1 MGAPV
6 INAAEF
12 AAFVLVFLRLSVMM
26 VVAPVFDNQIIPA
39 PVKAA
44 LVLMLA
50 FVVAPKVSYS
60 PALMPMTWF
69 GFVFLALGELF
80 IGLSLALMVRLVLD
94 SAHVAGEYISFQMGM
109 SMLNAMDPQSGGQ
122 MAVVSLMVNL
132 IMTLIFLYANGH
144 LLVLKAVINSFQV
157 APPGLVLAFGPEY
170 FSELM
175 RAMAGLYVL
184 ALKIS
189 APVMAVLFCCKVAF
203 GVVAKAMPQMNILFV
218 SMPVYI
224 FGGLIVLMLSL
235 PWWPLLLGRALV
247 EADAALGRLLDLLGH
262 QAIF

>member
-1 MGAPV
+1 MGAPI

-12 AAFVLVFLRLSVMM
+12 AAFVLVFLRLSVMV
-26 VVAPVFDNQIIPA
+26 VVAPIFDNNVIPA

-50 FVVAPKVSYS
+50 FVIAPKVAYS

-69 GFVFLALGELF
+69 GFAFLALGELM
-80 IGLSLALMVRLVLD
+80 IGLSLSLMVRLVLD

-122 MAVVSLMVNL
+122 QSVISLLVSLT
-132 IMTLIFLYANGH
+132 MTLFFLYANGH
-144 LLVLKAVINSFQV
+144 LLVLKAVIDSFQV
-157 APPGLVLAFGPEY
+157 APPGLFLGFGPEY
-170 FSELM
+170 FGELM
-175 RAMAGLYVL
+175 RAMTGLYVL

-189 APVMAVLFCCKVAF
+189 APVMAVVFCCKVAF

-224 FGGLIVLMLSL
+224 FAGLIVLILSM
-235 PWWPLLLGRALV
+235 PWWPLLLGRALL
-247 EADAALGRLLDLLGH
+247 ESDAALGRLLDLISPL
-262 QAIF
+262 